1 MFLNITRITCYRW
14 SIQTWVSIFLALS
27 LLTIPL
33 SSTAKSI
40 FIVLALGLIVFS
52 PVYRRDLMIVMEQR
66 WSQAALLLFFVAV
79 LACAW
84 SPSTLREKLMEIE
97 KYSKLLYLPVLAVGF
112 RDPQAR
118 RLALHGFLL
127 AMLITV
133 IVSSLVYA
141 GVYSFGNVEA
151 NSVFRNHIMTGYMMA
166 FAAYL
171 SSLLFLKH
179 RGKARIPYA
188 VLAIVFSYYTLFIN
202 NGRTGYVIFILLM
215 MLLMFQTFSWRQA
228 LLGILVGCSLIAVI
242 FSQSP
247 VMQKAISQ
255 AVNDCKLYKK
265 SEKDTSIGYRLQFH
279 DYAYNLFKRHPLIGN
294 GTTSFKHIYHE
305 EDPIPA
311 RRTNLLEPHS
321 QYWLV
326 ASEFGLL
333 GCFALVFFFF
343 SLFASSLRLKTLRPL
358 ALAVLLPFLI
368 GNLSDSLLFYS
379 GTGYFFIL
387 FMALC
392 LGEQKRTE
400 DLDDQ

>member
-1 MFLNITRITCYRW
+1 MFLNITRIIWHRW
-14 SIQTWVSIFLALS
+14 PIQTWVSIFLTLS
-27 LLTIPL
+27 LLAIPL

-40 FIVLALGLIVFS
+40 FLVISLGLIVFS
-52 PVYRRDLMIVMEQR
+52 PVYYRDLLNVVTQP
-66 WSQAALLLFFVAV
+66 WCQAALLLFLVAV

-84 SPSTLREKLMEIE
+84 SPATVSEKLLEIG

-118 RLALHGFLL
+118 RFALHGFLL

-133 IVSSLVYA
+133 LTSTVIYT
-141 GVYSFGNVEA
+141 GVYSFGSVEA
-151 NSVFRNHIMTGYMMA
+151 NAIFRNHIMTGYMMA

-171 SSLLFLKH
+171 SGLLFLTQCG
-179 RGKARIPYA
+179 RARVPYA
-188 VLAIVFSYYTLFIN
+188 VLVLLFSFHILFIN
-202 NGRTGYVIFILLM
+202 NGRTGYVIFLL
-215 MLLMFQTFSWRQA
+215 LLVLLLFQSFSWRQA
-228 LLGILVGCSLIAVI
+228 LLGILVSCSLITVA
-242 FSQSP
+242 FYQSP
-247 VMQKAISQ
+247 IMQHAINR

-279 DYAYNLFKRHPLIGN
+279 DYAYDLFKRHPWVGN
-294 GTTSFKHIYHE
+294 GTTSFKHIFHE
-305 EDPIPA
+305 ENPIPP
-311 RRTNLLEPHS
+311 RGTHLLEPHS

-333 GCFALVFFFF
+333 GCFALAFFF
-343 SLFASSLRLKTLRPL
+343 SSLFVASGRLKTLRPL
-358 ALAVLLPFLI
+358 ALAILLPFLI

-392 LGEQKRTE
+392 LGEQKRE
-400 DLDDQ
+400 VCQHDA